1 MLNKRN
7 GLPQAAEKILSGQPL
22 CIAYIGGSNTVMKE
36 SWRVLFHPWMDFA
49 FPAPQPHTEINLS
62 IGAIGTLAAS
72 FLIPENLKGTR
83 PDLAIIEYSINDFN
97 WMSWEGEIYG
107 EGTQPAASVSS
118 SLEGVVRMVRR
129 ENPDCDILFLHM
141 PLRNQLN
148 GTFPVVSETIRV
160 YEAIADYYGIP
171 SLFAVAGFQ
180 ALENSGRIKAA
191 DYETALFSDAAHLS
205 PFGLTFLMEMFDEAM
220 KTLLA
225 ESGPSAALPQPMNS
239 LTTEFAYP
247 MPVEP
252 WMIEGPFTEERF
264 HNSRF
269 DVPYFSLPAGS
280 RLKIDYKGAL
290 VGLGIVFGPDTPGVY
305 KAVLNG
311 RTSNLSLFT
320 HYCSKPHL
328 GSIILNKDLSDP
340 NQHGKLTCEA
350 MPVYPDY
357 AHTRKYTPLPVPI
370 PIENLRLN
378 ITHLML
384 LGKALQ
390 DAEA

>member
-1 MLNKRN
+1 MVQLYPDDTLRPFERIDLITN
-7 GLPQAAEKILSGQPL
+7 IIFV
-22 CIAYIGGSNTVMKE
+22 IATK
-36 SWRVLFHPWMDFA
+36 
-49 FPAPQPHTEINLS
+49 
-62 IGAIGTLAAS
+62 
-72 FLIPENLKGTR
+72 
-83 PDLAIIEYSINDFN
+83 PDLII
-97 WMSWEGEIYG
+97 
-107 EGTQPAASVSS
+107 
-118 SLEGVVRMVRR
+118 
-129 ENPDCDILFLHM
+129 
-141 PLRNQLN
+141 
-148 GTFPVVSETIRV
+148 
-160 YEAIADYYGIP
+160 
-171 SLFAVAGFQ
+171 
-180 ALENSGRIKAA
+180 
-191 DYETALFSDAAHLS
+191 FS
-205 PFGLTFLMEMFDEAM
+205 
-220 KTLLA
+220 KVWK
-225 ESGPSAALPQPMNS
+225 SGPSAALPQPMNS

-269 DVPYFSLPAGS
+269 DVPHFSLPAGS

-320 HYCSKPHL
+320 HYCCKPHL

-340 NQHGKLTCEA
+340 DQHGKLTCEA

-384 LGKALQ
+384 LGKALPP
-390 DAEA
+390 DTGA